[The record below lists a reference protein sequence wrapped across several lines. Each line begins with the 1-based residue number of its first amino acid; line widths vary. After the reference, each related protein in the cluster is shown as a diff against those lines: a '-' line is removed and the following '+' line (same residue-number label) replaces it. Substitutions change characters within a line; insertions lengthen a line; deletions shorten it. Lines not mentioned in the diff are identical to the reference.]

1 MANTLSATE
10 ILEKYNKGE
19 LDVGSFLHEFGKAT
33 VYFSTP
39 FGDHKD
45 NPRTRE
51 DAPTRDSSAG
61 NISATADGT
70 RRSQQFQKV
79 VWPLP
84 IMTKTDIPISCTMR
98 TGRGILSPTNGVVA
112 LVCCTT

>member
-45 NPRTRE
+45 GGHRMFV
-51 DAPTRDSSAG
+51 
-61 NISATADGT
+61 I
-70 RRSQQFQKV
+70 
-79 VWPLP
+79 
-84 IMTKTDIPISCTMR
+84 
-98 TGRGILSPTNGVVA
+98 NGPD
-112 LVCCTT
+112 